1 MGIFPHHS
9 NLGTLCS
16 GSRRHSEG
24 STSFTLRGAWRCRL
38 CRRTSWGPWHSEFPE
53 PEQSGTS
60 LCSPGANCKK
70 KRKTDLPDSAGRDQ
84 FGLRPEGER
93 SQRAGAG
100 TRGGRLAAA
109 GTGAQR
115 AEEEEGTRG
124 AVRGYGGRGLEQG
137 VKRTLKTPLPLPV
150 ACVKACEK
158 SEPSWNIPVGCPAQ
172 GESGDPEGSNV
183 RPEFLPGAGALGQE

>member
-1 MGIFPHHS
+1 MGDEGGPSRLRLRSPPQALTGGVLVGIFPHHS

-16 GSRRHSEG
+16 GSHRHSEG

-84 FGLRPEGER
+84 CGLRPEGER

-100 TRGGRLAAA
+100 TRGGRRSSWDR
-109 GTGAQR
+109 GPESRRGRRDPRCVVMGGGAWS
-115 AEEEEGTRG
+115 RG
-124 AVRGYGGRGLEQG
+124 
-137 VKRTLKTPLPLPV
+137 
-150 ACVKACEK
+150 
-158 SEPSWNIPVGCPAQ
+158 
-172 GESGDPEGSNV
+172 
-183 RPEFLPGAGALGQE
+183 